1 MDADAGSHHINAVPE
16 THVMNEV
23 SKGKGQPVRFRD
35 VGELQPVQKIVSED
49 RRQKIMSAG
58 RKAMDEYETTFR
70 ILAK

>member
-1 MDADAGSHHINAVPE
+1 MK
-16 THVMNEV
+16 EV

-35 VGELQPVQKIVSED
+35 VGELQPVKKIVSED